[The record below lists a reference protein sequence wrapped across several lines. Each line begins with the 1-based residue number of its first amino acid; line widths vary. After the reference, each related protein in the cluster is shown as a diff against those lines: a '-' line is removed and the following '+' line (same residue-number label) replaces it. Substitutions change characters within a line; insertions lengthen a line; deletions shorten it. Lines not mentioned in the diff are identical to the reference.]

1 MFHYSFNAL
10 PRVTNALPYAL
21 PYYNTQFLKY
31 STDDLFL
38 CNIRCITVH
47 VTMHFEVN
55 KVHICTI
62 FNGLPRVTVN
72 FIKKVIVYFFFK
84 NLMVTR
90 GNALK
95 MVQILS
101 CSIQNVWY
109 HVQ

>member
-55 KVHICTI
+55 KYI
-62 FNGLPRVTVN
+62 FVPFSTGTTRYRQ
-72 FIKKVIVYFFFK
+72 FYKK
-84 NLMVTR
+84 R
-90 GNALK
+90 
-95 MVQILS
+95 
-101 CSIQNVWY
+101 
-109 HVQ
+109 

>member
-1 MFHYSFNAL
+1 MFHYSF
-10 PRVTNALPYAL
+10 NALPYAL
-21 PYYNTQFLKY
+21 PYYNRQFLKY

-55 KVHICTI
+55 KYI
-62 FNGLPRVTVN
+62 FVPFSTGYHALPS
-72 FIKKVIVYFFFK
+72 ILSKKVIVYFFFK
-84 NLMVTR
+84 NLMVTP

-101 CSIQNVWY
+101 CFIQNVGY

>member
-55 KVHICTI
+55 KYI
-62 FNGLPRVTVN
+62 FVPFSTGYHPLPS
-72 FIKKVIVYFFFK
+72 
-84 NLMVTR
+84 
-90 GNALK
+90 
-95 MVQILS
+95 IL
-101 CSIQNVWY
+101 
-109 HVQ
+109 